1 MQPALSSERWFVVRD
16 EASGWFECS
25 SVKIALREDVTNS
38 CTGNLLFFDS
48 IIGFEVR
55 RGSENI
61 LLILWFFIFV
71 LTKEESCASIIPI
84 KQIGFV
90 GNKNHCGININYN
103 EKRR

>member
-25 SVKIALREDVTNS
+25 FVKIALREDVTNS
-38 CTGNLLFFDS
+38 CSGNLLFFDS

-61 LLILWFFIFV
+61 LLILCFFIFV
-71 LTKEESCASIIPI
+71 LTS
-84 KQIGFV
+84 
-90 GNKNHCGININYN
+90 
-103 EKRR
+103 